1 VANQADKIRSINSI
15 GWDGLETGQGQVHP
29 IRSDIDHQISL
40 DIAFRKTFQTKEGK
54 RVLDHLIAITVD
66 QPAWVPG
73 ADTSYGFAR
82 EGQNSIIREIQQRV
96 RRANEPNE

>member
-1 VANQADKIRSINSI
+1 MANQADKIRSINSV
-15 GWDGLETGQGQVHP
+15 GWDGVNATETVHP
-29 IRSDIDHQISL
+29 IRHDLDHQMSL
-40 DIAFRKTFQTKEGK
+40 DVAFRKTFQTKEGK
-54 RVLDHLIAITVD
+54 RVLEHLVSITVD

-82 EGQNSIIREIQQRV
+82 EGQNSIIREIQQRI